1 MEETTFIISETVDDI
16 GIITLARTEAL
27 NAITLEMLNDLAC
40 QVQTF
45 DYDENIRAI
54 IIKGNDKTFAAGIDI
69 KELGE
74 EVSQQSFALDLWY
87 EEFKKIESCSKP
99 IIAAV
104 AGYALGIGCELAMAC
119 DIVLAA
125 DNARFGHPEISLG
138 ILPGFGACSKLTHRL
153 GKAKTMEMILTG
165 KALTAAEAEA
175 GGVISRI
182 VPLADLDAESIRVAK
197 RIAAQPY
204 QAVVES
210 KQTIKQVANMTL
222 QNGIDLESK
231 SCKLSLNTPEFRF
244 QLEKFMQNNS

>member
-1 MEETTFIISETVDDI
+1 MEESHIISETIDNI
-16 GIITLARTEAL
+16 GIITLSRPEAL
-27 NAITLEMLNDLAC
+27 NAMTLEMLNELAC
-40 QVQTF
+40 QIQTF
-45 DYDENIRAI
+45 DYDETIRVI
-54 IIKGNDKTFAAGIDI
+54 IVKGNDKSFVAGIDI

-74 EVSQQSFALDLWY
+74 EVNQQSFALDLWY
-87 EEFKKIESCSKP
+87 EEFNKIAACSKP

-165 KALTAAEAEA
+165 KALSAEEAET
-175 GGVISRI
+175 GGIVSRI
-182 VPLADLDAESIRVAK
+182 VPLVDLKEESIRVAQ

-204 QAVVES
+204 QAVIES
-210 KQTIKQVANMTL
+210 KQTIKQVANMNL

-231 SCKLSLNTPEFRF
+231 SCKLSLNTQEFRL
-244 QLEKFMQNNS
+244 QLEKFMQNNG